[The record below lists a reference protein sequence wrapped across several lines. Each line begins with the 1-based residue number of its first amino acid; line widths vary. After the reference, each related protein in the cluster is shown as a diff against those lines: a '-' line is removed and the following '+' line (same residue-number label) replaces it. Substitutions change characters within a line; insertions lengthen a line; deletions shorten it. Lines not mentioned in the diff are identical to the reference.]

1 MADNL
6 IRWEEEILHG
16 KYAKKP
22 KTYDLMTECIE
33 CIEYTKYIG
42 YIGDITKIE
51 IGEMTIITCNNHGL
65 NKDEYVHIEDSDS
78 KPTINHTYQIS
89 EIIDNNSAGQLYKV
103 DNEQDFINK
112 FNQII

>member
-1 MADNL
+1 MYFTRGMFPVYP

-42 YIGDITKIE
+42 YIGDILDILDIVYTQE
-51 IGEMTIITCNNHGL
+51 T
-65 NKDEYVHIEDSDS
+65 
-78 KPTINHTYQIS
+78 
-89 EIIDNNSAGQLYKV
+89 
-103 DNEQDFINK
+103 
-112 FNQII
+112 

>member
-1 MADNL
+1 MLRLVAKHWGIEFYWV

-42 YIGDITKIE
+42 YIGDILDILDIVYTQE
-51 IGEMTIITCNNHGL
+51 T
-65 NKDEYVHIEDSDS
+65 
-78 KPTINHTYQIS
+78 
-89 EIIDNNSAGQLYKV
+89 
-103 DNEQDFINK
+103 
-112 FNQII
+112 